1 MHFSAKH
8 KARDDLGCMA
18 TQAISPYAVRDDPRI
33 QPSWDTKRKDARVA
47 NQTQK
52 SEDADVRV
60 IKRKDKENK
69 GNLYKPFVVKP
80 LLERIMC
87 AVSIDEHTAVGK
99 SMTQS
104 SKTEKAVLPKNT

>member
-8 KARDDLGCMA
+8 EARDDLGCVA
-18 TQAISPYAVRDDPRI
+18 TQAISPYAVRNNPRI
-33 QPSWDTKRKDARVA
+33 QPSQDTKRKDARVA

-52 SEDADVRV
+52 SEAAEVQV
-60 IKRKDKENK
+60 IKRKDKDNK
-69 GNLYKPFVVKP
+69 GNLYERFVVKP

-87 AVSIDEHTAVGK
+87 AVGIDEHTAVGK

-104 SKTEKAVLPKNT
+104 SKTEKA